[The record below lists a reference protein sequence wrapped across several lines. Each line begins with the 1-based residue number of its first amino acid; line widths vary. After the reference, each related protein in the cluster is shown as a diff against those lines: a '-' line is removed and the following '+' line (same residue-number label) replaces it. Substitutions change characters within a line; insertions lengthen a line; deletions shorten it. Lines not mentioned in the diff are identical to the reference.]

1 MRVTILG
8 CGTAG
13 GVPRIG
19 NDWGDCDPEEPR
31 NRRLRPS
38 ILVEEAGLRI
48 LVDTTPDLRQQSL
61 NAGFD
66 TLDAVL
72 FTHSHADHTHGI
84 DDLRYIS
91 RRMGGNRVN
100 VFADA
105 RTLRLL
111 HKRFH
116 YAFNKDPDKQY
127 PPILKAHEITG
138 RFEIG
143 PVKITP
149 FVQDHGPI
157 SSIGYRFGPFAYSTD
172 VVSLDDKAFEVLAG
186 VEVWVV
192 DTLQIEPHPT
202 HSHLAQTLSWIER
215 VKPRRAILHHMN
227 TAMDYATITPT
238 LPDGVELAYD
248 GMVIEA

>member
-13 GVPRIG
+13 GVPQIG
-19 NDWGDCDPEEPR
+19 DDWGDCDREEPR

-38 ILVEEAGLRI
+38 ILVEESGLRI
-48 LVDTTPDLRQQSL
+48 LVDTAPDLRQQSL

-91 RRMGGNRVN
+91 RRMGGQRVN
-100 VFADA
+100 IFADS
-105 RTLRLL
+105 RTLKLL
-111 HKRFH
+111 QKRFH
-116 YAFNKDPDKQY
+116 YAFNKDPDKHY
-127 PPILKAHEITG
+127 PPILKAHEIKG

-143 PVKITP
+143 PVKIAP
-149 FVQDHGPI
+149 FVQHHGPI
-157 SSIGYRFGPFAYSTD
+157 DSIGYRFGAFAYSTD
-172 VVSLDDKAFEVLAG
+172 VVSLDDKAFEALAG
-186 VEVWVV
+186 VEVWIV
-192 DTLQIEPHPT
+192 DALQIEPHPT

-227 TAMDYATITPT
+227 TAMDYASITPT

-248 GMVIEA
+248 GMVIEV